1 MADDRKLREQL
12 RSLAQVP
19 APPRDLAAVVRR
31 HRTLRVRRTVVALA
45 VAGIAAAGVIVPLVE
60 LSGLKGATGP
70 ATGES
75 TDVRFEAARG
85 WHVRE
90 VPPQEGMGLPSA
102 WAANVPF
109 DPADVAGESPTLGY
123 PDATI
128 EALPRDGVV
137 LVVSLVVESTE
148 SPSHRPAL
156 RRRLAHPRRA
166 SNRVRRPATGY
177 VPSPRHRYAER
188 SVRVRCRVLRF
199 EHGRTRAAARRERG
213 ALASRRHSPSIS
225 NVRDR

>member
-1 MADDRKLREQL
+1 MRA
-12 RSLAQVP
+12 P
-19 APPRDLAAVVRR
+19 APDLAAVVRR
-31 HRTLRVRRTVVALA
+31 HRTLRVRRTA
-45 VAGIAAAGVIVPLVE
+45 VAIAVSGIVAAGVIVPLVE

-70 ATGES
+70 ATAGS
-75 TDVRFEAARG
+75 TDVRFEAAPG

-90 VPPQEGMGLPSA
+90 VSPHEGMGLPLA

-109 DPADVAGESPTLGY
+109 DPADVAGESPSLGY

-137 LVVSLVVESTE
+137 LVVTRGRVAE

-156 RRRLAHPRRA
+156 RRCLAHPKRA
-166 SNRVRRPATGY
+166 SNRVRRPATRY
-177 VPSPRHRYAER
+177 VPSPRDRHAER

-199 EHGRTRAAARRERG
+199 GHGRTRAVARRERG